1 MENKNLIIRKAVE
14 KDINLIYELIKG
26 LAIYEKRPHDMTATI
41 DMLKESFFN
50 KKVAT
55 VLILENDINTPIG
68 YALYYPTFSSFSS
81 KTKIYLEDLY
91 IKPEYRN
98 KGYGKKFFFSILDI
112 LKEEGYSTLEW
123 SCLDWNKPSIEFYK
137 NINATLETGRVHF
150 EYKIH

>member
-41 DMLKESFFN
+41 DMLKESLFI

-55 VLILENDINTPIG
+55 VLILKNDINTPIG

-123 SCLDWNKPSIEFYK
+123 SCSDWNKPSIEFYK
-137 NINATLETGRVHF
+137 KINATLETGRVHF